1 MVGGL
6 SKNVGH
12 HGCPTTKK
20 KQKKTLANA
29 LKEPPK
35 KEILEQK
42 LNDSKPHICNSFFE
56 NIISGMQRF

>member
-1 MVGGL
+1 MLATMVAQ
-6 SKNVGH
+6 
-12 HGCPTTKK
+12 PQKK

-42 LNDSKPHICNSFFE
+42 LNDSKAHICNSFFE

>member
-1 MVGGL
+1 MVAQ
-6 SKNVGH
+6 
-12 HGCPTTKK
+12 PQKK